1 MEMNEPVTAGISRWT
16 VYTLHQK
23 DRASTLTVFVAWL
36 LIFPLSQVLND
47 LNQAATSLDDQRRI
61 AKDGTSGASA
71 DEWTNVGEL
80 SGAASVSL
88 EEDHPK

>member
-47 LNQAATSLDDQRRI
+47 LNQAATSLDGPRHRQGRDFRVI
-61 AKDGTSGASA
+61 G
-71 DEWTNVGEL
+71 
-80 SGAASVSL
+80 
-88 EEDHPK
+88 